1 MKAQWKIPKLERTKR
16 LNDLER
22 LQQRV
27 AELEEKVSVAK
38 QETQYY
44 KQRFIK
50 ARERLDQA
58 IDDKTLFNA
67 LLQED
72 VMVPTKDGFK
82 LLTGG
87 ELRAY
92 CRELHERN
100 RSKNFFST
108 SDSGLLNIQ
117 FDLAYQQ
124 LFQANVNPRSKSQ
137 ESDQE
142 NAG

>member
-67 LLQED
+67 LLQEE

-82 LLTGG
+82 LLTGV

-100 RSKNFFST
+100 RGRGFST
-108 SDSGLLNIQ
+108 SDSGPLNFQ

-124 LFQANVNPRSKSQ
+124 LFHANVNPRSKSQ

-142 NAG
+142 DAG